1 VVFLSSEKS
10 DLELS
15 KHIFQKMEIFS
26 FCSLLMLVLHQ
37 TVILVN
43 SSVKIRSITIK
54 LAEQPSE
61 LLQLSN
67 KILLKLVISRLFK

>member
-1 VVFLSSEKS
+1 MVFLSSAKL

-15 KHIFQKMEIFS
+15 KLIFQKMEIFS

-54 LAEQPSE
+54 LVEQPLE